1 MSVPNSLFTKTVTIA
16 SGAALSG
23 VLSLNGEFAIVGL
36 IVPASWTA
44 AAIAFQTSMD
54 PIAVFPTDAAPTN
67 FYHVYDETGQHVVA
81 TGATGVVAGS
91 AVMLSGNSY
100 IVGRHFKLR
109 SADYSSLGSNTNQ
122 AADRTITVIYR
133 SA

>member
-23 VLSLNGEFAIVGL
+23 VLSLNGEFAIVGV
-36 IVPASWTA
+36 IIPSSWTA
-44 AAIAFQTSMD
+44 ASLAFQTSMD
-54 PIAVFPTDAAPTN
+54 PIQVLPTDSAPSN
-67 FYHVYDETGQHVVA
+67 FNDVYDETGGFVMA

-91 AVMLSGNSY
+91 AIMLSQNVY

-109 SADYSSLGSNTNQ
+109 SCDSVGVSVNQ
-122 AADRTITVIYR
+122 GADRTVTVIYR
-133 SA
+133 TV